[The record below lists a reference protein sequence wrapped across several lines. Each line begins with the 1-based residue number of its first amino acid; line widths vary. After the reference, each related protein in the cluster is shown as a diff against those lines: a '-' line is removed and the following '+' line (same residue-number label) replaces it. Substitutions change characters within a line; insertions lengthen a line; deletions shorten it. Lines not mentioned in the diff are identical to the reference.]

1 MRENRSYGSEGG
13 EALILPDPYVRPSVC
28 FVSIVKVCAAY
39 SHRTC
44 SRRQLRRRGVGC
56 SRRSETGWRAAG
68 GEWTARRM
76 TNPIRRR
83 VAASLLMCGEAWD
96 RKEPTGRTRW

>member
-44 SRRQLRRRGVGC
+44 SRRQLRRRGWSGTASPETRMGS
-56 SRRSETGWRAAG
+56 SRSANEQPAG
-68 GEWTARRM
+68 
-76 TNPIRRR
+76 
-83 VAASLLMCGEAWD
+83 
-96 RKEPTGRTRW
+96 